1 MALRTVDS
9 PDITVKVSQESSS
22 TILYSES
29 SSSLIKQIETVTTIE
44 HRGLTQG
51 AAEDL
56 CSASTTNLVQ
66 TTYYKTIDGEV
77 KSFTATTGSKKD
89 WTISRDGDSEAFTA
103 TERTTA
109 WSMSPTTPTGWSTT
123 NPSVGGGGGGGGGSS
138 GFVSGLSRTRR
149 ILTEV
154 SGNEL
159 IATETDETT
168 EWRGLSATDAA
179 SLVTNCP
186 ADSLVDR
193 VYKCTHL
200 ATEIGRYTAQ
210 SGARYSIQARF
221 VSDTEGWSVT
231 RTQTTI
237 AVAGSNWSLVT

>member
-1 MALRTVDS
+1 MALRPTDS
-9 PDITVKVSQESSS
+9 ADITVKVSQESSS

-44 HRGLTQG
+44 HRGLTQS
-51 AAEDL
+51 AAEGL
-56 CSASTTNLVQ
+56 CSPTTTDLVQ
-66 TTYYKTIDGEV
+66 TTWYKTIDGEV

-89 WTISRDGDSEAFTA
+89 WTIARDGDSEAFTA
-103 TERTTA
+103 TERTTL
-109 WSMSPTTPTGWSTT
+109 WVMNPSSPSGWSTT
-123 NPSVGGGGGGGGGSS
+123 NPSGGGGGGGSS

-168 EWRGLSATDAA
+168 EWRGLSAAEAA
-179 SLVTNCP
+179 YLVNTCP

-193 VYKCTHL
+193 EYVCRRI

-210 SGARYSIQARF
+210 SGTRYSIQARF

-237 AVAGSNWSLVT
+237 AVAGSNWSVAT